1 MLSLII
7 KTHYALRYSTL
18 IVTWY
23 APNPKNESWH
33 VAHDALVT
41 RVRDV
46 VCMVYL
52 APLAAPVSGVAC
64 LDAFKVHVCVCVCG
78 RCAGWAGLGL
88 RIRIGAY
95 GFILCLWYL
104 VDDDAM

>member
-1 MLSLII
+1 MVRQ
-7 KTHYALRYSTL
+7 T
-18 IVTWY
+18 
-23 APNPKNESWH
+23 PNESWH

-78 RCAGWAGLGL
+78 RCGLGGVGGL
-88 RIRIGAY
+88 RIY
-95 GFILCLWYL
+95 PLCGTYL